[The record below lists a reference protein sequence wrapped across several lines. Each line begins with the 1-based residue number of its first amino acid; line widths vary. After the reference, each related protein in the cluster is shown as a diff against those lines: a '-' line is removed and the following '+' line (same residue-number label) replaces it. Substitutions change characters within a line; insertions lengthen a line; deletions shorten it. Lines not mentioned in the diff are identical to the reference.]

1 MKRVAT
7 GLGLIAFLMM
17 LAGGSLSAQVGERP
31 RDTDYTEDAE
41 DAIEDAEDT
50 DDEAEKQA
58 YYRMALEHA
67 QGEIAENPNNP
78 LGHRLAALASL
89 GLKQYADAGAYFDR
103 AQELY
108 PLYEFEDSG
117 IRESTWIALYNEA
130 SPLVGSGDY
139 GGAVEIFE
147 DAHAIFQARPEIM
160 ITVAQLYGSL
170 GDFERSLHFMNEVDA
185 FMASET
191 AANTDS
197 VTMAGWKEQAGVLP
211 LLKAQVLAADGQSD
225 LAADAYRALMEMEPD
240 NSDHIRSLGTV
251 LMDAGREDEALEV
264 YQELLDQ
271 PGLDGETIF
280 AIGVGF
286 YSASDYVN
294 AVQAFGKAADLNRTD
309 RDALE
314 MWARSL
320 LLDEMYVDIPAVAER
335 WVELDP
341 YSQNGWLI
349 WAQAANQNGDSEATQ
364 SAMGTAQDLEV
375 SLDQLQMQRFG
386 NGGARVS
393 GSVINK
399 TLEEGST
406 VSIVFTFYGA
416 GDAPLGTVSADISV
430 GAADMAELVD
440 VQFDSAEMVWGYSY
454 ELTIG

>member
-67 QGEIAENPNNP
+67 QAEIAENPNNP

-89 GLKQYADAGAYFDR
+89 GLEQYVEAGGYFDR
-103 AQELY
+103 ASELY
-108 PLYEFEDSG
+108 PLYEFEDTG

-139 GGAVEIFE
+139 EGAVAIFE
-147 DAHAIFQARPEIM
+147 DAHAIFQNRPEIM

-170 GDFERSLHFMNEVDA
+170 GDFERSLQFMGEVDT

-191 AANTDS
+191 AMNTDS
-197 VTMAGWKEQAGVLP
+197 VTMAGWQEQAAVLP
-211 LLKAQVLAADGQSD
+211 LLKAQVLAADGQYD
-225 LAADAYRALMEMEPD
+225 LAADAYRDLMAMEPD
-240 NSDHIRSLGTV
+240 NVDHIRSLGTV

-264 YQELLDQ
+264 YQQLLEQ

-294 AVQAFGKAADLNRTD
+294 AVAAFQKAADLNRTD

-320 LLDEMYVDIPAVAER
+320 LLDQVYADIPPVAER

-349 WAQAANQNGDSEATQ
+349 WAQAANQNGDTEATQ
-364 SAMGTAQDLEV
+364 SAMGTAQELEV

-399 TLEEGST
+399 TLEEGSS
-406 VSIVFTFYGA
+406 VSVVFTFYGE
-416 GDAPLGTVSADISV
+416 GDAPLGTVSTDVTV
-430 GAADMAELVD
+430 GAADMAELLD

-454 ELTIG
+454 ELTVS

>member
-225 LAADAYRALMEMEPD
+225 LAADAYRALMEMGNEVEA
-240 NSDHIRSLGTV
+240 TAV
-251 LMDAGREDEALEV
+251 YMEMMDM
-264 YQELLDQ
+264 
-271 PGLDGETIF
+271 PGLDSETLF
-280 AIGVGF
+280 SIGVGF
-286 YSASDYVN
+286 YQSGDYDN
-294 AVQAFGKAADLNRTD
+294 AAEAFGNASTASVND

-320 LLDEMYVDIPAVAER
+320 QLDSAFAAIPPVAER
-335 WVELDP
+335 WIGLDP
-341 YSQNGWLI
+341 NGQNAWLI
-349 WAQAANQNGDSEATQ
+349 LAQAANQLEDTETTRDAVQ
-364 SAMGTAQDLEV
+364 SVDALEFTVNDL
-375 SLDQLQMQRFG
+375 QLRRFG
-386 NGGARVS
+386 NGGAEVN

-399 TLEEGST
+399 KLSQGDSVTLR
-406 VSIVFTFYGA
+406 FTFYATDGA
-416 GDAPLGTVSADISV
+416 PIGSVTQTVTV
-430 GAADMAELVD
+430 GGVDMAQVFN
-440 VQFDSAEMVWGYSY
+440 VQFDSAEQVGGYGY
-454 ELTIG
+454 RVN